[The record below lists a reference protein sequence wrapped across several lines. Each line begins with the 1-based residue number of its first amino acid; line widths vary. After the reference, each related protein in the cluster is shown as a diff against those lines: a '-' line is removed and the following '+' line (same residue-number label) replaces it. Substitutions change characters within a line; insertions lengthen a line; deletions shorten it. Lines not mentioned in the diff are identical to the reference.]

1 MKIQIENLKAQ
12 MQGRDLNIYQK
23 ADALIEFN
31 KLLEYV
37 EELEQLSVSR
47 VTGKSE
53 QLVCSCGS
61 RLVKTTGGYHC
72 GNAKCIV
79 QKQTNCIQR

>member
-37 EELEQLSVSR
+37 EELEQLSISR
-47 VTGKSE
+47 
-53 QLVCSCGS
+53 
-61 RLVKTTGGYHC
+61 
-72 GNAKCIV
+72 NANCTCI
-79 QKQTNCIQR
+79 